1 MTSTEPQRTPPG
13 MLPIGQF
20 SRFVGLSIRMLRHYG
35 EHGVLGPARTDP
47 DTGYRYYTVAQMYEA
62 ARIRELRDV
71 GMPVAAIAT
80 LVRSAGDPAALAA
93 ALDAQRTQLVDDATR
108 TERRLADIDR
118 LIRSLTETAMSPTA
132 PTTLARRT
140 IPAHTIV
147 ALRTTVP
154 TYADE
159 GPLWGRLMPAAM
171 AAGAQP
177 MGAGVTYHDTE
188 FRETDCDVEIWL
200 QVASPVS
207 VAAPLTCR
215 TVPDQEVA
223 TTMLH
228 GPYEGFGAAA
238 MGLGEAMVADGLTE
252 TGPMFSR
259 YLVGPAQ
266 APDPAAWV
274 TEICI
279 PI

>member
-1 MTSTEPQRTPPG
+1 MTSTEPPRTPRG

-20 SRFVGLSIRMLRHYG
+20 SRFVGLSIRMLRHYD
-35 EHGVLGPARTDP
+35 EHGVLSPARVDRG
-47 DTGYRYYTVAQMYEA
+47 TGYRYYTVAQMYEA

-71 GMPVAAIAT
+71 GMPVAAIAA
-80 LVRSAGDPAALAA
+80 LVRSAGDPAAMAH
-93 ALDAQRTQLVDDATR
+93 ALEAQRAQLVDDAAR
-108 TERRLADIDR
+108 TERRLGDVDR
-118 LIRSLTETAMSPTA
+118 LIRSLAEVAMTTTT
-132 PTTLARRT
+132 TTLTRRT

-177 MGAGVTYHDTE
+177 LGAGVTYHDAE
-188 FRETDCDVEIWL
+188 YRESDCDVEIWL
-200 QVASPVS
+200 QVAAAIA
-207 VAAPLTCR
+207 VAPPLACR
-215 TVPDQEVA
+215 EVPEQTVA
-223 TTMLH
+223 LTTLR
-228 GPYEGFGAAA
+228 GDYAGFGAAA
-238 MGLGEAMVADGLTE
+238 MALAEAMVAEGLAE
-252 TGPMFSR
+252 AGPMFSR
-259 YLVGPAQ
+259 YVVGPAQ
-266 APDPAAWV
+266 SPNPADYV

>member
-1 MTSTEPQRTPPG
+1 MTSIEPPRTPQG

-20 SRFVGLSIRMLRHYG
+20 SRFVGLSIRMLRHYD
-35 EHGVLGPARTDP
+35 EHGVLSPARVDP
-47 DTGYRYYTVAQMYEA
+47 DTGYRYYTVAQLYVA
-62 ARIRELRDV
+62 ARIRELRDI

-80 LVRSAGDPAALAA
+80 LVRSAGDHDATARALEVHRA
-93 ALDAQRTQLVDDATR
+93 QLVDEAAR

-118 LIRSLTETAMSPTA
+118 LIRSLAEVSMTGST
-132 PTTLARRT
+132 TTLTRTT

-147 ALRTTVP
+147 ALRATIP

-159 GPLWGRLMPAAM
+159 GPLWGRLMPAAV

-200 QVASPVS
+200 QVTAPVD
-207 VAAPLTCR
+207 VPAPLTCR
-215 TVPDQEVA
+215 RVPDQEVA
-223 TTMLH
+223 MTTLR
-228 GPYEGFGAAA
+228 GEYAGFGSAA
-238 MGLGEAMVADGLTE
+238 MALAEAMITAGLSE
-252 TGPMFSR
+252 AGPMFSR
-259 YLVGPAQ
+259 YVVGPAQ
-266 APDPAAWV
+266 ATNPADFV

>member
-1 MTSTEPQRTPPG
+1 MTSTEPPRTPSG

-20 SRFVGLSIRMLRHYG
+20 SRFVGLSIRMLRHYD
-35 EHGVLGPARTDP
+35 EHGALSPARVDP

-71 GMPVAAIAT
+71 GMPVAVIAG
-80 LVRSAGDPAALAA
+80 LVRRAGDPGAIAA
-93 ALDAQRTQLVDDATR
+93 ALEIHRAQLVDDAAR

-118 LIRSLTETAMSPTA
+118 LIRSLSEASLTSS
-132 PTTLARRT
+132 TTVLTRRT

-147 ALRTTVP
+147 ALRVTIP

-159 GPLWGRLMPAAM
+159 GPIWGRFMPEAM

-177 MGAGVTYHDTE
+177 TGAGVVYHDTE
-188 FRETDCDVEIWL
+188 YRETDCDVEAWL
-200 QVASPVS
+200 QVPAPIAVP
-207 VAAPLTCR
+207 APLTCR
-215 TVPDQEVA
+215 RVPEQAVA
-223 TTMLH
+223 MTTLH
-228 GPYEGFGAAA
+228 GDYAGFGAAA
-238 MGLGEAMVADGLTE
+238 MALGEALVAEGLAE
-252 TGPMFSR
+252 AGPMFSR
-259 YLVGPAQ
+259 YIVGPSQSAN
-266 APDPAAWV
+266 PADYV

>member
-20 SRFVGLSIRMLRHYG
+20 SRFVGLSIRMLRHYD
-35 EHGVLGPARTDP
+35 EHDVLSPARVDP

-80 LVRSAGDPAALAA
+80 LARGAGDPGAIAA
-93 ALDAQRTQLVDDATR
+93 ALEAHRDQLVDDAAR

-118 LIRSLTETAMSPTA
+118 LIRSLSEATMTSS
-132 PTTLARRT
+132 TTPMTRRV

-147 ALRTTVP
+147 ALRATIP

-177 MGAGVTYHDTE
+177 RGAGVTYHDTE
-188 FRETDCDVEIWL
+188 YRETDCDIEAWIE
-200 QVASPVS
+200 VAGPVTVS
-207 VAAPLTCR
+207 TPLTCR
-215 TVPDQEVA
+215 EVPEQEVA
-223 TTMLH
+223 ATTLR
-228 GPYEGFGAAA
+228 GDYAGFGAAA
-238 MGLGEAMVADGLTE
+238 MALADAMVAAGVTE
-252 TGPMFSR
+252 AGPMFSR

-266 APDPAAWV
+266 AASPSDYV

>member
-1 MTSTEPQRTPPG
+1 MTSSEPPRTPQG

-20 SRFVGLSIRMLRHYG
+20 SRFVGLSIRMLRHYD
-35 EHGVLGPARTDP
+35 EHGVLSPARVDA

-71 GMPVAAIAT
+71 GLPVAAIAA
-80 LVRSAGDPAALAA
+80 LVRSAGDADALAR
-93 ALDAQRTQLVDDATR
+93 ALDAQRGQLVADAAR

-118 LIRSLTETAMSPTA
+118 LIRSLAEAPMTSTTA
-132 PTTLARRT
+132 TLTRRT

-159 GPLWGRLMPAAM
+159 GPLWSRLMPAAM
-171 AAGAQP
+171 AAGARP
-177 MGAGVTYHDTE
+177 MGAGVTYHDAE
-188 FRETDCDVEIWL
+188 YRESDCDLEIWL
-200 QVASPVS
+200 EVAAPVA

-215 TVPDQEVA
+215 EVPGQEVA
-223 TTMLH
+223 MTTLR
-228 GPYEGFGAAA
+228 GGYTGFGAAA
-238 MGLGEAMVADGLTE
+238 MALAEAMVAEGLAE
-252 TGPMFSR
+252 AGPMFSR
-259 YLVGPAQ
+259 YVVGPAQ
-266 APDPAAWV
+266 AATPADYV

>member
-1 MTSTEPQRTPPG
+1 MTTSEPPRTPQG

-20 SRFVGLSIRMLRHYG
+20 SRFVGLSVRMLRHYD
-35 EHGVLGPARTDP
+35 EHGVLSPACVDA

-71 GMPVAAIAT
+71 GLPVAAIAA
-80 LVRSAGDPAALAA
+80 LVRSAGDADALAR
-93 ALDAQRTQLVDDATR
+93 ALGSQREQLVGDAAR

-118 LIRSLTETAMSPTA
+118 LIRSLAEAPMTSSTA
-132 PTTLARRT
+132 TLTRRT

-147 ALRTTVP
+147 TLRTVIP

-159 GPLWGRLMPAAM
+159 GPLWNRLMPAAM
-171 AAGAQP
+171 AAGARP
-177 MGAGVTYHDTE
+177 MGAGVTYHDAE
-188 FRETDCDVEIWL
+188 YRESDCDVEIWL
-200 QVASPVS
+200 E
-207 VAAPLTCR
+207 VAAPV
-215 TVPDQEVA
+215 TVPAPLICREVPVQEVA
-223 TTMLH
+223 MTTLR
-228 GPYEGFGAAA
+228 GDFSGFSAAA
-238 MGLGEAMVADGLTE
+238 MALGEAMVADGLAE

-259 YLVGPAQ
+259 YVVGPAQ
-266 APDPAAWV
+266 APSPDDYV